1 MLKQIYHLPVFGV
14 LVILIRPAIDLAI
27 LADAVGQGR
36 GGCGAGRS
44 NTLDIMSFVIDPETE
59 EKRRAV
65 GLQSIAIRGVQ
76 VVVDILLYTH
86 VSDPHTIPFHMTP

>member
-1 MLKQIYHLPVFGV
+1 MLKRIYHLPVFGV

-36 GGCGAGRS
+36 GGCGAVRS
-44 NTLDIMSFVIDPETE
+44 NTLDIMSFVIDPERE

-86 VSDPHTIPFHMTP
+86 VSAPHTIPFT